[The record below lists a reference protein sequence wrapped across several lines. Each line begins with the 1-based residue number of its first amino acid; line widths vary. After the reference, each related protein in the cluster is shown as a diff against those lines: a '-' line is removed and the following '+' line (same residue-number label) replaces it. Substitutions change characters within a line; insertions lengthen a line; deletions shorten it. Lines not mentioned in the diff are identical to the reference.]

1 LSILFVCFAE
11 TLVAATFGLSD
22 FTDFRTN
29 LNLFIIFVEN
39 LNPMS
44 ELIKKQVADA
54 KAHMDKAIDHCDGEL
69 LKIRAGKASPS
80 MLDDI
85 SVDYYGSP
93 TPLNQVGSI
102 NTPDAR
108 TIVVQPWEKSLL
120 GPIEKAIMEANLG
133 VNPQND
139 GVIIRINV
147 PPLTE
152 ERRRDLVKKA
162 KAEAENGKIAIR
174 NIRKDANEKI
184 RKLKTEGVSED
195 EMKVGEAEVQKLTD
209 TYIAKVD
216 VLSSAKEKDI
226 MTV

>member
-1 LSILFVCFAE
+1 
-11 TLVAATFGLSD
+11 
-22 FTDFRTN
+22 
-29 LNLFIIFVEN
+29 
-39 LNPMS
+39 MS
-44 ELIKKQVADA
+44 ELIKKQVTDA
-54 KAHMDKAIDHCDGEL
+54 RAAMERAIEHCDNEL
-69 LKIRAGKASPS
+69 NKIRAGKASPS

-85 SVDYYGSP
+85 YVDYYGSP
-93 TPLNQVGSI
+93 TPLNQVGSV

-120 GPIEKAIMEANLG
+120 NAIEKAIMEANLG

-147 PPLTE
+147 PSLTE

-162 KAEAENGKIAIR
+162 KGEAESGKIAVR

-184 RKLKTEGVSED
+184 RKLKADGVSED
-195 EMKVGEAEVQKLTD
+195 EMKVGEAEIQKLTD
-209 TYIAKVD
+209 AYIIKVD
-216 VLSSAKEKDI
+216 QLIDAKEKDI

>member
-1 LSILFVCFAE
+1 
-11 TLVAATFGLSD
+11 
-22 FTDFRTN
+22 
-29 LNLFIIFVEN
+29 
-39 LNPMS
+39 MS
-44 ELIKKQVADA
+44 ELIKKQVTDA
-54 KAHMDKAIDHCDGEL
+54 KALMDKAIAHADSEL
-69 LKIRAGKASPS
+69 TKIRAGKANPA

-85 SVDYYGSP
+85 TIDYYGTA
-93 TPLNQVGSI
+93 TPLSQVGSV

-108 TIVVQPWEKSLL
+108 TIVVQPWEKNLL
-120 GPIEKAIMEANLG
+120 PLIEKAIKEANLG

-162 KAEAENGKIAIR
+162 KAEAETGKVAVR

-184 RKLKTEGVSED
+184 RKLKADGVSED
-195 EMKVGEAEVQKLTD
+195 EMKAGEADVQKLTD
-209 TYIAKVD
+209 ANIVKID
-216 VLSSAKEKDI
+216 QLSEAKEKDI

>member
-1 LSILFVCFAE
+1 
-11 TLVAATFGLSD
+11 
-22 FTDFRTN
+22 
-29 LNLFIIFVEN
+29 
-39 LNPMS
+39 MS
-44 ELIKKQVADA
+44 ELIKKQVTDA
-54 KAHMDKAIDHCDGEL
+54 RASMDKAIDHCDSEL
-69 LKIRAGKASPS
+69 NKIRAGKASPS

-85 SVDYYGSP
+85 MVDYYGSP
-93 TPLNQVGSI
+93 TPLNQVGSV

-108 TIVVQPWEKSLL
+108 TIVIQPWEKSLL
-120 GPIEKAIMEANLG
+120 SAIEKAIMEANLG

-139 GVIIRINV
+139 GIIIRINV

-162 KAEAENGKIAIR
+162 KAEAETGKIAIR

-195 EMKVGEAEVQKLTD
+195 EMKTGEAEIQKLTD
-209 TYIAKVD
+209 AYIIKVD
-216 VLSSAKEKDI
+216 VLSEAKEKDI

>member
-1 LSILFVCFAE
+1 
-11 TLVAATFGLSD
+11 
-22 FTDFRTN
+22 
-29 LNLFIIFVEN
+29 
-39 LNPMS
+39 MS
-44 ELIKKQVADA
+44 ELIKTQVTDA
-54 KAHMDKAIDHCDGEL
+54 KAAMDKAIDHADGEL
-69 LKIRAGKASPS
+69 NKIRAGKASPS

-85 SVDYYGSP
+85 VVDYYGSP
-93 TPLNQVGSI
+93 TPLNQVGSV

-120 GPIEKAIMEANLG
+120 GAIEKAIMDANLG

-162 KAEAENGKIAIR
+162 KAEAETGKIAIR
-174 NIRKDANEKI
+174 NVRKDANEKI
-184 RKLKTEGVSED
+184 RKLKAEGLSED
-195 EMKVGEAEVQKLTD
+195 EMKAGEAEIQKLTD
-209 TYIAKVD
+209 AYIIKVD
-216 VLSSAKEKDI
+216 QLSEAKEKDI

>member
-1 LSILFVCFAE
+1 
-11 TLVAATFGLSD
+11 
-22 FTDFRTN
+22 
-29 LNLFIIFVEN
+29 
-39 LNPMS
+39 MS
-44 ELIKKQVADA
+44 ELIKKQVTDA
-54 KAHMDKAIDHCDGEL
+54 RTAMERAIEHCDNEL
-69 LKIRAGKASPS
+69 NKIRAGKASPS

-85 SVDYYGSP
+85 YVDYYGSP
-93 TPLNQVGSI
+93 TPLNQVGSV

-120 GPIEKAIMEANLG
+120 SAIEKAIMEANLG

-162 KAEAENGKIAIR
+162 KGEAESGKIAVR

-184 RKLKTEGVSED
+184 RKLKADGVSED
-195 EMKVGEAEVQKLTD
+195 EMKVGEAEIQKLTD
-209 TYIAKVD
+209 AYIIKVD
-216 VLSSAKEKDI
+216 QLIDAKEKDI

>member
-1 LSILFVCFAE
+1 
-11 TLVAATFGLSD
+11 
-22 FTDFRTN
+22 
-29 LNLFIIFVEN
+29 
-39 LNPMS
+39 MS
-44 ELIKKQVADA
+44 ELIKKQISDA
-54 KAHMDKAIDHCDGEL
+54 KALMDKAIDHADNEL
-69 LKIRAGKASPS
+69 NKIRAGKASPS

-85 SVDYYGSP
+85 VVDYYGSP
-93 TPLNQVGSI
+93 TPLSQVGSV

-120 GPIEKAIMEANLG
+120 NVIEKAIMEANLG

-162 KAEAENGKIAIR
+162 KAEAETGKIAIR
-174 NIRKDANEKI
+174 NVRKDANEKI
-184 RKLKTEGVSED
+184 RKLKSEGVSED
-195 EMKVGEAEVQKLTD
+195 EMKTGEAEVQKLTD
-209 TYIAKVD
+209 AYIIKVD
-216 VLSSAKEKDI
+216 QLSDAKEKDI